1 MNPQLKG
8 KKMKKLMVIAA
19 VLVFFTGSAY
29 ADVAAE
35 WNFYGSAR
43 VSTFYSDIN
52 DSPFVSGNPSTE
64 NFEEDLNG
72 NARIGAKVKVNDSL
86 TGQFEYGAKD
96 DQSNVRL
103 LWGEWDFGVGSL
115 GVGKHYTPLLMPYS
129 NQVYNI
135 YARKDGD
142 TNMSL
147 FGMLYG
153 KREAMI
159 RLKFGTFQ
167 IALVEPR
174 TRVANYVTTDD
185 SSDYLAGA
193 VQTGPATYLY
203 YYLVEEQPE
212 TELNMPGIQAKYR
225 LDFKMGHLNFAGG
238 YQSFEVLSGTEEYT
252 VDSYVLA
259 LGARLN
265 LGKAYFK
272 GNIWG
277 GQNVGN
283 LADILVSGSIVSS
296 LAGVNGGDLDGAGL
310 GFARWSD
317 GSLYTD
323 LGGAGGLEKGIT
335 DNDALAGLAVIG
347 YEIRKGLY
355 LEAGYGYTRTELD
368 EANSQEDDAETF
380 YLQSTIFLAPGVFL
394 TPEIGYC
401 DMKQSGQPV
410 ITYYGIKWQINF

>member
-52 DSPFVSGNPSTE
+52 DSPFVAGNPSTE

-103 LWGEWDFGVGSL
+103 LWGEWDFGFGSL

-174 TRVANYVTTDD
+174 TLVNNYFTTATTSGYRVATVPFDM
-185 SSDYLAGA
+185 YLANA
-193 VQTGPATYLY
+193 
-203 YYLVEEQPE
+203 QPE

-238 YQSFEVLSGTEEYT
+238 YQTFEVLSGTEEYT

-259 LGARLN
+259 LGGRLN

-283 LADILVSGSIVSS
+283 LADILVSGRITSS
-296 LAGVNGGDLDGAGL
+296 MAAVNGGDLDGSGL
-310 GFARWSD
+310 GFAQWSD
-317 GSLYTD
+317 GTIYTA
-323 LGGAGGLEKGIT
+323 AGGFAGVAKGIT
-335 DNDALAGLAVIG
+335 DNDALAGLAVVG
-347 YEIRKGLY
+347 YEIKKGLY

-368 EANSQEDDAETF
+368 EANSVENDAETF

-394 TPEIGYC
+394 TPEVGYC
-401 DMKQSGQPV
+401 DMKQSGEPV